1 MYTIIILPTLF
12 ILGVFLYTWYEFR
25 SKLKLHVSLKSPKII
40 KDLKLIKKYLRTTD
54 GIKIY
59 SWYMPVKNP
68 KAVLILVDGYKEVN
82 EDKVRMFGH
91 AEYLKKAGYSTLLID
106 LRSFGKSSG
115 NKITFG
121 VNEWKEVETAYDYAK
136 SLPENKNS
144 KIGFLG
150 ISMGGVISIITKAIT
165 GKGDFIIASTPFAS
179 FKSLFNFQIR
189 KRGLPSF
196 LFLPILRVV
205 ALFELGFNYE
215 FYTAINMIK
224 KVRVPIF
231 ITSAKNDRIVN
242 FHDAKH
248 IYDKANNPK
257 EFWQTNT
264 SHKIF
269 QDNPK
274 EFQKKILG
282 FLSKYT

>member
-1 MYTIIILPTLF
+1 MQIIIILLILI
-12 ILGVFLYTWYEFR
+12 ILGLFTYTWYEFR
-25 SKLKLHVSLKSPKII
+25 SKLKLHIDLKIPKLN
-40 KDLKLIKKYLRTTD
+40 KDLKLIKKYLKTTD
-54 GIKIY
+54 GIRIC
-59 SWYMPVKNP
+59 SWYIPVKNP

-91 AEYLKKAGYSTLLID
+91 VEYLRKAGYSTLLID

-121 VNEWKEVETAYDYAK
+121 VKEWKEVEAAYDYLK
-136 SLPENKNS
+136 SLPENIDL

-165 GKGDFIIASTPFAS
+165 GKGDFIIASTPFAN
-179 FKSLFNFQIR
+179 FKSLFDFQIR

-196 LFLPILRVV
+196 LFLPILRTA

-215 FYTAINMIK
+215 YYTAWNMVG
-224 KVRVPIF
+224 KVRVPIL
-231 ITSAKNDRIVN
+231 ITSAIHDRIVN
-242 FHDAKH
+242 SLDAKH
-248 IYDKANNPK
+248 IYDKANRPK
-257 EFWQTNT
+257 EYWQADT
-264 SHKIF
+264 SHRIF
-269 QDNPK
+269 TDNSK

-282 FLSKYT
+282 FLSKNI